1 MVWLCISITIQTQ
14 TIIPNIEYA
23 HTTNVQQTGTPNV
36 QQTDNWQLPL
46 LKVDF
51 SNVQQ
56 THTFIQCP
64 ADQNVNQ
71 CPADQYTKIS
81 NRKVHQCISD
91 RRENQMFSRTV
102 HKMSGRTVHPMY
114 NRPVHSNAWQ
124 NGTHQ
129 SLIDRYTKLPSTIQ
143 CPTDRYTPKSNRPVR
158 QMYSRMVP
166 TNVQQT
172 GTHNVQQ
179 NQIGNPTCLTER
191 CTKCLAERYTQCP
204 TDRYTQSY
212 DRMVQ
217 TKV

>member
-64 ADQNVNQ
+64 ADQNVIQ

-129 SLIDRYTKLPSTIQ
+129 SLIDRYTKLPS
-143 CPTDRYTPKSNRPVR
+143 
-158 QMYSRMVP
+158 RMIP
-166 TNVQQT
+166 FNVQQT
-172 GTHNVQQ
+172 GTHQS
-179 NQIGNPTCLTER
+179 L
-191 CTKCLAERYTQCP
+191 
-204 TDRYTQSY
+204 TDRYAKCIAEWYQQMSSRPVRTMSNRIRLVTQH
-212 DRMVQ
+212 V
-217 TKV
+217 